1 MSSDDFSLSET
12 HRQYLNDHAIT
23 DETISHHLVRSDDNE
38 IVFPWRDGDLA
49 TEQRRPW
56 PGESGTYYWEK
67 GKDLHFWD
75 LRDAGASSPILLVEG
90 TKQSLAA
97 ASWAPPEYSVLG
109 MAGCEGWNK
118 CDLSR
123 FEGRTVYLCLDA
135 DAGSNLAVYE
145 AGEMFGR
152 SAEFYDADVK
162 YLQLPARG
170 SAGLDDCLAK
180 LSPDK
185 RAEYVERLVK
195 RAAGKPAEKRPTARK
210 GPKMGSDLPDVG
222 DRVGVAV
229 NEDRKQVIDRITGA
243 FKERWD
249 GHTLFNYG
257 DILTRVSGHE
267 TQPLDRDRF
276 LAMLVDTVACFK
288 HHPATEKRPAVF
300 EPAWPDPPSIGA
312 VMSKAEEFS
321 PLRRVVRVPFLR
333 PDGTVCAT
341 PGYDRETATVL
352 VPSDIDDVSVPE
364 EPTQEETRAAAKLL
378 MDEWLGDLPFKTDA
392 DRANAL
398 ALVLTPFIR
407 GTVPL
412 VPLAVVSG
420 LQMGVGKNLF
430 ADCLGLL
437 TTGEPTMPLPYV
449 GQEEEMRKQL
459 TAAFSS
465 GADIFVFDEAHVVE
479 GAQLARAVTS
489 ITYGDRVL
497 GVSRIAKFPNQVT
510 WVSLGNQV
518 QVNGDMSRRV
528 YFIYLHPSGRDV
540 MDREGGEFR
549 HPDLKLWTAEN
560 RTALVSAALT
570 VLRGWV
576 AAGRPSFSRGAC
588 MGSFE
593 PWDRLMSGVLAYAGY
608 PAFLGD
614 MKERRSESDF
624 TAAYWSAHVHWL
636 AGEFGREEFTTAQ
649 VRERA
654 QRDPLG
660 FEAPPGM
667 EDTSGRDYNRQL
679 GMAYSKHRDRNYDG
693 KRLVK
698 FGMGHK
704 STIKWCVVPDDGGT
718 EVDGGKAPTLHVT
731 GEPVSGD
738 VRDVSHVEEKAER
751 PASESLRTSE
761 PALPV
766 RQHQAVETIQVD
778 RPAIETLERLKDAL
792 RGLPVDV
799 DSAVE
804 MGQVVHDI
812 YALDRPRCPDC
823 QMPHD
828 LTPGSPALSACASIR
843 NQIAAMDVGKPT
855 GGILGF
861 DIETHSASKLWLTKP
876 DPSYVK
882 LCGAVGTGVRTDGG
896 ETVGPNSA
904 GLIEALNSA
913 ETIYGHNILAFDL
926 PALARHCGADYDALA
941 AKAVDTLVLARLADP
956 PMAKDT
962 GSAGKYDLDTVAK
975 GLGHT
980 GKSDDLKALAIEYGK
995 AAGFTG
1001 KEAETE
1007 GYGLIDESDP
1017 RYRGYLRG
1025 DLAASQHIYQAF
1037 SVNGEDQLSDYA
1049 RREMK
1054 VVALQNRMT
1063 LNGWRVDREELARRV
1078 AAEDAHRAHAVS
1090 VLAERYGLPTE
1101 KRHRV
1106 RTKKETW
1113 PEEYRAMK
1121 VEEAIALADLS
1132 GEIDLLTEERVSKY
1146 AAPWATDVGRAALI
1160 AAFKAAGA
1168 EFYPETASGQ
1178 LALSSD
1184 ALGEGDWYDKQA
1196 RKSKPGML
1204 KVYGHLP
1211 EVRELCALVT
1221 EATGAT
1227 AKYAEILKYTNAD
1240 GRVHPE
1246 VGAAQASGR
1255 WGTLRPASAN
1265 LGKRDEKVE
1274 QRAVFLPDEGH
1285 VLLACDLSQVD
1296 MRGIAGLCQDPAYM
1310 ALFEPGRDAHSEMA
1324 QVYFGEVTKET
1335 RHKTKA
1341 INHKVN
1347 YGGSAESTAEMNGL
1361 PLELV
1366 QEALRKR
1373 AEAYPRLIE
1382 WTSEVRELAASG
1394 ALLDNGFGRLMRP
1407 DPRRAWT
1414 QGPALMGQGAA
1425 RDLMCEGLL
1434 NLVEVDPEV
1443 TQFLRGVVHDEV
1455 ILSVPEYHAGYWR
1468 EMLKEAFTFEWR
1480 GVPIL
1485 CEVSQPGRNWAD
1497 CYAGE

>member
-12 HRQYLNDHAIT
+12 HRQYLKDHAIT
-23 DETISHHLVRSDDNE
+23 DATIDGMDIHSRDNE
-38 IVFPWRDGDLA
+38 IVFPWRDGDLV

-67 GKDLHFWD
+67 GKDLHFWHMTPD
-75 LRDAGASSPILLVEG
+75 GGNRPVLLVEG

-97 ASWAPPEYSVLG
+97 FSYAGHAYDVFG

-152 SAEFYDADVK
+152 SAEFYDAEVK

-180 LSPDK
+180 VAEDK
-185 RAEYVERLVK
+185 RSGYIERLVTK
-195 RAAGKPAEKRPTARK
+195 AGKKPSEKRPTARK

-229 NEDRKQVIDRITGA
+229 NLDRKEVIDRITGA

-276 LAMLVDTVACFK
+276 LAMLVDTVACYK
-288 HHPATEKRPAVF
+288 HHAATEKRPAVF
-300 EPAWPDPPSIGA
+300 EPTWPDPQSIGA

-321 PLRRVVRVPFLR
+321 PLRRVVRIPFLR
-333 PDGTVCAT
+333 PDGTVCAS

-352 VPSDIDDVSVPE
+352 VPSGIDEVSVPE

-540 MDREGGEFR
+540 MDREAGAFR

-576 AAGRPSFSRGAC
+576 AAGRPAFSRGAC

-593 PWDRLMSGVLAYAGY
+593 PWDRMMSGVLAYAGY

-698 FGMGHK
+698 SGMGHK

-738 VRDVSHVEEKAER
+738 VRDVSHVEKKAER
-751 PASESLRTSE
+751 PASTSLRTSSQVLADASAEMSAALGKPVTVEYDSTPLPIRTAHASERPEASE
-761 PALPV
+761 PADV
-766 RQHQAVETIQVD
+766 TM
-778 RPAIETLERLKDAL
+778 LERLRD
-792 RGLPVDV
+792 GL
-799 DSAVE
+799 
-804 MGQVVHDI
+804 
-812 YALDRPRCPDC
+812 
-823 QMPHD
+823 
-828 LTPGSPALSACASIR
+828 T
-843 NQIAAMDVGKPT
+843 AMDVSETWSIEPMPPHAGPSTEVEIHT
-855 GGILGF
+855 GGTLGF

-882 LCGAVGTGVRTDGG
+882 LVGGVGG
-896 ETVGPNSA
+896 LEDFTVCNDPSA
-904 GLIEALNSA
+904 LVDDLNRA
-913 ETIYGHNILAFDL
+913 EVIYGHNILAFDL

-975 GLGHT
+975 DLGHT

-995 AAGFTG
+995 AAGLTG

-1017 RYRGYLRG
+1017 RYRDYLRG
-1025 DLAASQHIYQAF
+1025 DLAASKFVHDRLPEL
-1037 SVNGEDQLSDYA
+1037 NNYA

-1090 VLAERYGLPTE
+1090 ELAERYGLPTE
-1101 KRHRV
+1101 KVTYKLKLKKDWPQPWSIADV
-1106 RTKKETW
+1106 RQLDGPTQVAEGF
-1113 PEEYRAMK
+1113 A
-1121 VEEAIALADLS
+1121 
-1132 GEIDLLTEERVSKY
+1132 TEKREKY

-1227 AKYAEILKYTNAD
+1227 AKYAEIQKYLTAED
-1240 GRVHPE
+1240 RVHAE

-1255 WGTLRPASAN
+1255 WGNLRPANSN
-1265 LGKRDEKVE
+1265 IGKRGEKVE
-1274 QRAVFLPDEGH
+1274 QREVYLPDEGH
-1285 VLLACDLSQVD
+1285 VLLTCDMSQVD
-1296 MRGIAGLCQDPAYM
+1296 MRGIAGLCQDPGYTE
-1310 ALFEPGRDAHSEMA
+1310 LFQPGRNAHKEMSLI
-1324 QVYFGEVTKET
+1324 YFGDASKENYNRTKG
-1335 RHKTKA
+1335 

-1347 YGGSAESTAEMNGL
+1347 YGGSAESTAQMNGL

-1366 QEALRKR
+1366 QEVLRKR

-1434 NLVEVDPEV
+1434 RFVDLADRDDAGY
-1443 TQFLRGVVHDEV
+1443 QARNALRGVVHDEV
-1455 ILSVPEYHAGYWR
+1455 ILSVPEDEDQFWIDLLH
-1468 EMLKEAFTFEWR
+1468 EAFTFEWR

>member
-23 DETISHHLVRSDDNE
+23 DATIDGMDIHSRDNE
-38 IVFPWRDGDLA
+38 IVFPWRDGDLV

-67 GKDLHFWD
+67 GKDLHFWHMTPD
-75 LRDAGASSPILLVEG
+75 GGDRPVLLVEG

-97 ASWAPPEYSVLG
+97 FSYAGHAYDVFG

-123 FEGRTVYLCLDA
+123 FENRTVYLCLDA

-145 AGEMFGR
+145 AGDLFGR
-152 SAEFYDADVK
+152 QAEFYDATVK

-180 LSPDK
+180 TPADR
-185 RAEYVERLVK
+185 RADYIERLVSK
-195 RAAGKPAEKRPTARK
+195 AGSKPAEKRPTARK
-210 GPKMGSDLPDVG
+210 GPKMATDTPDVG

-229 NEDRKQVIDRITGA
+229 NEDRKEVIDKITGA

-257 DILTRVSGHE
+257 EILTRVRGHE

-288 HHPATEKRPAVF
+288 HHPATDKRPAVF
-300 EPAWPDPPSIGA
+300 EPSWPDPPSIGA

-321 PLRRVVRVPFLR
+321 PLKRVVRIPFLR
-333 PDGTVCAT
+333 PDGTVCAS
-341 PGYDRETATVL
+341 PGYDADTATVL
-352 VPSDIDDVSVPE
+352 VPSGIDDVSVPT
-364 EPTQEETRAAAKLL
+364 EPTQEETRAAAKFL
-378 MDEWLGDLPFKTDA
+378 MEEWLGDLPFKTDA

-437 TTGEPTMPLPYV
+437 ATGEPTMPLPYV
-449 GQEEEMRKQL
+449 GQEEEMRKQI

-465 GADIFVFDEAHVVE
+465 GADLFVFDEAHVVE

-540 MDREGGEFR
+540 MDREAGAFR
-549 HPDLKLWTAEN
+549 HPDLKLWTSEN

-576 AAGRPSFSRGAC
+576 AAGRPAFSRGAC

-593 PWDRLMSGVLAYAGY
+593 PWDRLMSGVLAYAGF

-636 AGEFGREEFTTAQ
+636 SEQFGREEFTTAQ

-679 GMAYSKHRDRNYDG
+679 GMAYSKHRDRNYEG

-698 FGMGHK
+698 SGMGHK
-704 STIKWCVVPDDGGT
+704 STLKWRVISDDGGT

-738 VRDVSHVEEKAER
+738 VCVSTHVREKAER
-751 PASESLRTSE
+751 AASTSLRTSE

-766 RQHQAVETIQVD
+766 RQHQAVETIQLD
-778 RPAIETLERLKDAL
+778 RPALETLERLKDAL
-792 RGLPVDV
+792 RGMPVDV
-799 DSAVE
+799 DSAVP

-812 YALDRPRCPDC
+812 YASERSEP
-823 QMPHD
+823 
-828 LTPGSPALSACASIR
+828 S
-843 NQIAAMDVGKPT
+843 
-855 GGILGF
+855 GGTLGF
-861 DIETHSASKLWLTKP
+861 DIETHSASKLWLAKP

-882 LCGAVGTGVRTDGG
+882 LVGGVGG
-896 ETVGPNSA
+896 LEDFTVCNDPSA
-904 GLIEALNSA
+904 LVDDLNRA
-913 ETIYGHNILAFDL
+913 EVIYGHNILAFDL

-956 PMAKDT
+956 PMARGT

-975 GLGHT
+975 ELGHT

-995 AAGFTG
+995 AAGLTG

-1017 RYRGYLRG
+1017 RYREYLRG
-1025 DLAASQHIYQAF
+1025 DLAATQFVAASSALT
-1037 SVNGEDQLSDYA
+1037 VERMKPYA

-1078 AAEDAHRAHAVS
+1078 AAEDAHRAHAVKELS
-1090 VLAERYGLPTE
+1090 ERYGLPTE

-1113 PEEYRAMK
+1113 PEEYRALR
-1121 VEEAIALADLS
+1121 VEEAIGLADLR
-1132 GEIDLLTEERVSKY
+1132 GELGLLTEERVSKY
-1146 AAPWATDVGRAALI
+1146 AAPWATDAGRATLI

-1168 EFYPETASGQ
+1168 EFYPQTASGQ

-1184 ALGEGDWYDKQA
+1184 ALGEGEWYDKQA

-1204 KVYGHLP
+1204 HPKAYGHLP

-1227 AKYAEILKYTNAD
+1227 AKYAEIQKYLTAED
-1240 GRVHPE
+1240 RVHAE

-1255 WGTLRPASAN
+1255 WATLRPASSN
-1265 LGKRDEKVE
+1265 LGKRGEKVE
-1274 QRAVFLPDEGH
+1274 QRAVFLPDPGH
-1285 VLLACDLSQVD
+1285 VLLACDMSQVD

-1310 ALFEPGRDAHSEMA
+1310 ELFQPGRNAHKEMSLI
-1324 QVYFGEVTKET
+1324 YFGDDSKESY
-1335 RHKTKA
+1335 HKTKG

-1366 QEALRKR
+1366 QEVLRKR

-1382 WTSEVRELAASG
+1382 WTQEVRELAQSG
-1394 ALLDNGFGRLMRP
+1394 SLLDNGFGRLMRP

-1434 NLVEVDPEV
+1434 RFVDLADRDDAGY
-1443 TQFLRGVVHDEV
+1443 QARNALRGVVHDEV
-1455 ILSVPEYHAGYWR
+1455 IISVPADEDLFWTDL
-1468 EMLKEAFTFEWR
+1468 LKEAFTFEWR